1 MCELGFLSVCLS
13 AGDYD
18 KQRPD
23 PGEQQ
28 IKIQKVIIHPHFH
41 AFTFD
46 SDLALLYLARPVQRG
61 PTAVPACLPDTHLS
75 KYLLKVISSEMM
87 SAAAD
92 LAHLS
97 DADCPC
103 AQEDN
108 HGVVTGWG
116 ATEYLGRSSRFLRK
130 VTLPVVGY
138 KDCISTT
145 EQVIS

>member
-1 MCELGFLSVCLS
+1 MCELGFLSVCVS

-46 SDLALLYLARPVQRG
+46 SDLALLYLARPVQKG
-61 PTAVPACLPDTHLS
+61 PTAVPACLPDAHLS

-97 DADCPC
+97 DADCVRVP
-103 AQEDN
+103 
-108 HGVVTGWG
+108 
-116 ATEYLGRSSRFLRK
+116 RR
-130 VTLPVVGY
+130 
-138 KDCISTT
+138 TT
-145 EQVIS
+145 TAW

>member
-18 KQRPD
+18 KQRLD

-28 IKIQKVIIHPHFH
+28 IKIQKVIVHPHFH

-46 SDLALLYLARPVQRG
+46 SDLALLYLAWPVQRG

-75 KYLLKVISSEMM
+75 KYLLKVISSETQ

-92 LAHLS
+92 SAHLS
-97 DADCPC
+97 DANCVRVP
-103 AQEDN
+103 
-108 HGVVTGWG
+108 
-116 ATEYLGRSSRFLRK
+116 RR
-130 VTLPVVGY
+130 
-138 KDCISTT
+138 TT
-145 EQVIS
+145 TVW